1 MSFSNDPRY
10 REDKSLTGTPRYAS
24 LGNHLGMEQSR
35 RDDLESLGYIFLYF
49 LKGKL
54 PWQGMKAE
62 TKKEKYAKIM
72 EKKIE
77 VMAIHDFDV
86 DVDGGIVCRT
96 AGRVQSVFRV
106 LSRVAIRGLS
116 QLRLSASFVPRFDE
130 AEGEKRNGE
139 VRCSNWWMMASST
152 GWTNRSR
159 TIHRRFRVTASTRTA
174 ACARICYDR
183 RRKHTV
189 RVSRLPVGVLNM
201 SHLRCDQEGER
212 AAEHSRRYAPK

>member
-1 MSFSNDPRY
+1 
-10 REDKSLTGTPRYAS
+10 
-24 LGNHLGMEQSR
+24 MEQSR

-86 DVDGGIVCRT
+86 DVDGGIVCRA

-116 QLRLSASFVPRFDE
+116 QLRLSASFIPGSDE
-130 AEGEKRNGE
+130 AESEKWIWEMR
-139 VRCSNWWMMASST
+139 RSNWWMMASST
-152 GWTNRSR
+152 G
-159 TIHRRFRVTASTRTA
+159 
-174 ACARICYDR
+174 
-183 RRKHTV
+183 
-189 RVSRLPVGVLNM
+189 
-201 SHLRCDQEGER
+201 
-212 AAEHSRRYAPK
+212 

>member
-1 MSFSNDPRY
+1 MVAGRSTSRY

-77 VMAIHDFDV
+77 VMIMAVFDV

-96 AGRVQSVFRV
+96 AGRIQSVFRI
-106 LSRVAIRGLS
+106 LSRVAIR
-116 QLRLSASFVPRFDE
+116 RLSELWLFASSLPGFDE
-130 AEGEKRNGE
+130 TEGK
-139 VRCSNWWMMASST
+139 
-152 GWTNRSR
+152 
-159 TIHRRFRVTASTRTA
+159 
-174 ACARICYDR
+174 
-183 RRKHTV
+183 
-189 RVSRLPVGVLNM
+189 
-201 SHLRCDQEGER
+201 
-212 AAEHSRRYAPK
+212 

>member
-1 MSFSNDPRY
+1 
-10 REDKSLTGTPRYAS
+10 
-24 LGNHLGMEQSR
+24 MEQSR

-86 DVDGGIVCRT
+86 DVDGGIVCRA

-116 QLRLSASFVPRFDE
+116 QLRLSASFIPGSDE
-130 AEGEKRNGE
+130 AEGEKRNWE
-139 VRCSNWWMMASST
+139 MR
-152 GWTNRSR
+152 
-159 TIHRRFRVTASTRTA
+159 
-174 ACARICYDR
+174 
-183 RRKHTV
+183 
-189 RVSRLPVGVLNM
+189 
-201 SHLRCDQEGER
+201 
-212 AAEHSRRYAPK
+212 

>member
-1 MSFSNDPRY
+1 M
-10 REDKSLTGTPRYAS
+10 TGTPRYAS

-77 VMAIHDFDV
+77 VDVMHRSHV
-86 DVDGGIVCRT
+86 DVHGGTVCRT

-106 LSRVAIRGLS
+106 LSRIAI
-116 QLRLSASFVPRFDE
+116 
-130 AEGEKRNGE
+130 
-139 VRCSNWWMMASST
+139 
-152 GWTNRSR
+152 
-159 TIHRRFRVTASTRTA
+159 
-174 ACARICYDR
+174 
-183 RRKHTV
+183 
-189 RVSRLPVGVLNM
+189 
-201 SHLRCDQEGER
+201 
-212 AAEHSRRYAPK
+212 

>member
-77 VMAIHDFDV
+77 VMMIHDFDV

-96 AGRVQSVFRV
+96 AG
-106 LSRVAIRGLS
+106 
-116 QLRLSASFVPRFDE
+116 
-130 AEGEKRNGE
+130 
-139 VRCSNWWMMASST
+139 
-152 GWTNRSR
+152 
-159 TIHRRFRVTASTRTA
+159 
-174 ACARICYDR
+174 
-183 RRKHTV
+183 
-189 RVSRLPVGVLNM
+189 
-201 SHLRCDQEGER
+201 
-212 AAEHSRRYAPK
+212 